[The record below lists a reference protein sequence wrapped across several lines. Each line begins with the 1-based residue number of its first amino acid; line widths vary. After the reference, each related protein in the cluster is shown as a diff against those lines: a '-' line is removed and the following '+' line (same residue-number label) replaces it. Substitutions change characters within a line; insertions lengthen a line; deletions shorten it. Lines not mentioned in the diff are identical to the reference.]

1 MTLYCERPVYPGVM
15 EKLTEHDWRY
25 NGQRLMS
32 YGAMLN
38 LLYGGRGVGKTFFFK
53 VWCLLVAKGET
64 VWMRRYENEINDAR
78 DKFCED
84 LISGGFITEDMDI
97 EIEGNTILLNG
108 EPRIHFVALSISMKK
123 KSVPYP
129 NVNWIV
135 FDEFIETR
143 VNRNYLPNEAEMLLE
158 FISTVN
164 RYRPDRQEV
173 RTFLIGNKVSW
184 FNEYTAYF
192 HIEPFEGQYKTFK
205 DGLIC
210 VENYANRDFE
220 DKMKQTRFGRLISG
234 TKYEKYA
241 IENQSLRDTADFIK
255 KRPKQSW
262 LKVCI
267 RVGPDTFGIWTDG
280 EKLYFSTDFD
290 PNKRTYADREDLH
303 EKEIALKSGEP
314 PITWLLDFHRLGM
327 LCFDTGGCKT
337 VALNLMMTYFR

>member
-1 MTLYCERPVYPGVM
+1 MTLYCEKPTYPMVM
-15 EKLTEHDWRY
+15 PELTKNPLYY
-25 NGQRLMS
+25 NGIRIQS

-38 LLYGGRGVGKTFFFK
+38 LLYGGRGTGKTFYFK
-53 VWCLLVAKGET
+53 VWCLFVAKGET

-84 LISGGFITEDMDI
+84 IISTGLMPEDANV
-97 EIEGNTILLNG
+97 ELQGNTLYLDG
-108 EPRIHFVALSISMKK
+108 QPRIHFVALSISMKK

-129 NVNWIV
+129 NVNWII

-192 HIEPFEGQYKTFK
+192 NIEPFEGQYKTYK
-205 DGLIC
+205 NGLIC
-210 VENYANRDFE
+210 VENYENRDFE
-220 DKMKQTRFGRLISG
+220 NAMKQTKFGQLIAG

-255 KRPKQSW
+255 KRPKLSW

-267 RVGPDTFGIWTDG
+267 RVGPNTYGIWTDG
-280 EKLYFSTDFD
+280 SKLYFSTDYD

-303 EKEIALKSGEP
+303 EREIALKSGEP
-314 PITWLLDFHRLGM
+314 PITWLLEFHRLGM

-337 VALNLMMTYFR
+337 IAINLMMTYFR